1 MIDVSTKIPKVSI
14 KNGEKV
20 FQTNLLDLQHYLH
33 SNKILLKDLAENEN
47 ASSDE
52 IRITWPLNN
61 KLETTIVKELIDS
74 PRIHCDSNILYI
86 HIQSKS
92 MLYNPFTMRIPVDM
106 IEKILI
112 DIRIENNKITY
123 IILITKKED

>member
-33 SNKILLKDLAENEN
+33 SNKILLKDLVENAN

-52 IRITWPLNN
+52 IRITLPLNN
-61 KLETTIVKELIDS
+61 KLETTIVKELIIS
-74 PRIHCDSNILYI
+74 PIMYCYSNILYI
-86 HIQSKS
+86 HIQSEFI
-92 MLYNPFTMRIPVDM
+92 LYN
-106 IEKILI
+106 
-112 DIRIENNKITY
+112 
-123 IILITKKED
+123 